1 MGAWRTAMTLKL
13 SNKRFYPHL
22 FLMLAG
28 ASIATAFSVPEGI
41 RVTLVVSLIGVFT
54 GFVYFLYRQHLD
66 ETKLFKEL
74 FVEFNKRYDDLNEK
88 LNRILLAPTADRLAA
103 EETEVLFD
111 YFNLCAEEFLFYKAG
126 YIDEEV
132 WQSWRKGMGIF
143 GENERIRQL
152 WEKELKTES
161 YYGFKLD

>member
-1 MGAWRTAMTLKL
+1 
-13 SNKRFYPHL
+13 
-22 FLMLAG
+22 
-28 ASIATAFSVPEGI
+28 
-41 RVTLVVSLIGVFT
+41 
-54 GFVYFLYRQHLD
+54 
-66 ETKLFKEL
+66 
-74 FVEFNKRYDDLNEK
+74 VEFNKRYDDLNDK